1 MEGGEVIKIEG
12 ITPSMIWTFLAVL
25 VALLALIV
33 LGDKAM
39 DVYRNAKK
47 RKQEEKQLDSQD
59 ITDKIARK
67 VSEKVTPQIEEK
79 FTSFEKKFDKKFA
92 EIDRKLASDKETLE
106 LHTSQLNAE
115 HDRVD
120 RLDNDTR
127 ALLHGM
133 SALLSHSINGNSTDK
148 LKKTQTAMS
157 NYLIDHVYKED
168 AWE

>member
-1 MEGGEVIKIEG
+1 MNGEVLKIEG
-12 ITPSMIWTFLAVL
+12 ITPAMLWTFLAVF

-39 DVYRNAKK
+39 DVFRNAKK
-47 RKQEEKQLDSQD
+47 RKKEEKELDSQD
-59 ITDKIARK
+59 ITTKIAEK
-67 VSEKVTPQIEEK
+67 VSETLTPQIEKK
-79 FTSFEKKFDKKFA
+79 FTDFEKKIDKKFEA
-92 EIDRKLASDKETLE
+92 IDKKLAADKETLDM
-106 LHTSQLNAE
+106 HTSQLNAE
-115 HDRVD
+115 HERVD

-168 AWE
+168 VWE